1 LELVIITG
9 LSGAGKSRAVDA
21 LEDIGFFCADNMPP
35 KLIPTFVQLIL
46 NSKEL
51 RDRVAIVTD
60 IRVGGSFKDLFNA
73 LDNLK
78 AMNCPYKML
87 FFDANNE
94 VLLRRYKETRRKHP
108 LIDEHNGSLIEAIEA
123 ERVILQPARQ
133 IADYIIDSSNLT
145 ATECKERVS
154 SMFIDNPTNAM
165 SIHCI
170 SFGFKYGIPSDSDL
184 VFDVRCLPNPF
195 YINELKE
202 HTGLEAPVKDFVM
215 KWEQA
220 QVLIEKLFD
229 LIDYLIP
236 LYRTEG
242 KSQLV
247 ISIGCTGGRHR
258 SVVFAELIREHLCKD
273 GLLLSINHRDIKK

>member
-1 LELVIITG
+1 MELVIITG
-9 LSGAGKSRAVDA
+9 LSGAGKSRGVDA

-35 KLIPTFVQLIL
+35 KLIPTFAQLIL
-46 NSKEL
+46 SSKET

-60 IRVGGSFKDLFNA
+60 IRVGGSFKDLFIA
-73 LDNLK
+73 LDDLK
-78 AMNCPYKML
+78 TMNCPYKIL

-108 LIDEHNGSLIEAIEA
+108 LIDEFNGSLIEALDA
-123 ERVILQPARQ
+123 ERIILQPARQ
-133 IADYIIDSSNLT
+133 IADYIIDTSNLT

-154 SMFIDNPTNAM
+154 GIFLDNPTKSM

-170 SFGFKYGIPSDSDL
+170 SFGYKYGIPTDSDL

-195 YINELKE
+195 YENSLKE
-202 HTGLEAPVKDFVM
+202 RTGLEKQVYDFVM
-215 KWEQA
+215 KWDQA
-220 QVLIEKLFD
+220 KILIQKLFD
-229 LIDYLIP
+229 LIDYLVP
-236 LYRTEG
+236 LYRAEG

-247 ISIGCTGGRHR
+247 ISVGCTGGRHR
-258 SVVFAELIREHLCKD
+258 SVVFAELIREHLSGK